1 MTMEKWFFL
10 DNGKVVGPFELSEA
24 QKLVS
29 SNPYLYA
36 WQPSYSHWTPVN
48 QISQFTIDAKI
59 PKPPGEIPAE
69 LIEAFVEGERQLIN
83 KLDSLDE
90 TLSPLSTDLSNLGAE
105 FGRYQ
110 KLTQGLNE
118 EIKAAIA
125 NIEKQYAM
133 LQQNLVSATKS
144 KLV

>member
-1 MTMEKWFFL
+1 MEKWFFL

-59 PKPPGEIPAE
+59 PTPPGEVPAE
-69 LIEAFVEGERQLIN
+69 LIEAFVEGERQLIT
-83 KLDSLDE
+83 KLDTLDE
-90 TLSPLSTDLSNLGAE
+90 SLAPLTTNVSKLATE
-105 FGRYQ
+105 FSRYQ
-110 KLTQGLNE
+110 KLTHSLND
-118 EIKAAIA
+118 EIKTAIA
-125 NIEKQYAM
+125 NIEKQYAT